1 MGALATECLVGGTQ
15 VSQCKQNMCEMVG
28 QTEVCTECKTA
39 GHVPIDG
46 TCTNVNS
53 DITAAGCQDN
63 SGGAP
68 SSPAKCTKCA
78 KAGYFLFK
86 GGCYK
91 VGKAPGNLI
100 CADET
105 GTNSN
110 PGCKVCA
117 DGYFKDASADST
129 LTTDPCAACG
139 DNNCVKCKQATTE
152 NQCTQCAEG
161 YFVAKDTAEGPCISC
176 NADSPTN
183 NYKGIAGCAKC
194 TKPASAGA
202 ATCTECQTDKYLKTE
217 ITGDTPTTSCVSAEQ
232 CVDTYFPI
240 LVGKIKTCVSCGDAT
255 NGVDGCEKCTT
266 PAQGKTKPTCTKC
279 KDPKYLKTASDGAT
293 TCVAKGDC
301 KDDYFPKEGNT
312 NENKCLSCSDET
324 DGVPNCAKCTLSSRA
339 TKPTCSEC
347 GSGYKLEGET
357 CVSTGGVN
365 LSPGAIAGISVA
377 AVVVVGG
384 LVGFLCWWFICRGK
398 A

>member
-1 MGALATECLVGGTQ
+1 
-15 VSQCKQNMCEMVG
+15 MVG
-28 QTEVCTECKTA
+28 QTEVCTECQTA

-176 NADSPTN
+176 SADSPTN

-194 TKPASAGA
+194 TKPKTAGP
-202 ATCTECQTDKYLKTE
+202 ATCTECSTNYLKTESAGATSCVTADKCGEGFFATTVDSVKKCVSCSDKTNGVEGCEKCTAPSEPTNKPTCTKCTDKYLKTAADGTTTCVE
-217 ITGDTPTTSCVSAEQ
+217 QNECTSDSFPVTNAQTGN
-232 CVDTYFPI
+232 
-240 LVGKIKTCVSCGDAT
+240 KCVSCGD
-255 NGVDGCEKCTT
+255 
-266 PAQGKTKPTCTKC
+266 
-279 KDPKYLKTASDGAT
+279 
-293 TCVAKGDC
+293 
-301 KDDYFPKEGNT
+301 
-312 NENKCLSCSDET
+312 T
-324 DGVPNCAKCTLSSRA
+324 DAGVPNCAKCSPPTTA
-339 TKPTCSEC
+339 GQKPTCSEC
-347 GSGYKLEGET
+347 SSGYKLEGEA
-357 CVSTGGVN
+357 CVPAGTN
-365 LSPGAIAGISVA
+365 LSAGAIAGISVA

-384 LVGFLCWWFICRGK
+384 LVGFLCWWFVCRGK